1 MARTSKGWNSSLPW
15 SAGLWWNR
23 APTCVTWWAWAR
35 TGWARLAAWK
45 TCRGSSSTATHPMG
59 ALKVSIQTRDVLML
73 VVSLTAAVYS
83 LCLYVPAV
91 LYRAWAAV
99 WSFGLSLLV
108 FGVISVV
115 MLARVLHEAS

>member
-1 MARTSKGWNSSLPW
+1 M
-15 SAGLWWNR
+15 
-23 APTCVTWWAWAR
+23 
-35 TGWARLAAWK
+35 
-45 TCRGSSSTATHPMG
+45 
-59 ALKVSIQTRDVLML
+59 SIQMRDVLML